1 MRTVVAILEIISKCF
16 GGKLGKVP
24 CYNTVENWVKKLGLS
39 VYEEDRKTK
48 SDQKY
53 AMVIDE
59 SIMINREKLFLL
71 LGIPAEHQGHP
82 VNHGDVTILHMEAGA
97 QFTGGDVCK
106 NIQKVS
112 TNVGNK
118 PEYIVSDQG
127 HNLVNGIGKSG
138 IPSVSDISHAMGNM
152 VKHRYG
158 ESDDFK
164 GLTTLLGTIR
174 LQYHLTDKAFLLP
187 PNMRSICRFMN
198 MASWVEWA
206 QRMLSVYD
214 TLSQELQDAYACL
227 LDYKELIAELAIA
240 IDAVKHVEEKC
251 KNEGFNLKTHSECR
265 KYIIKHVIG
274 NANSRRAMLGID
286 MMGYLDQQKTMLTDD
301 SKNLN
306 ISSDIIESNFGIFK
320 MKMSPNKLYGITP
333 FVLFL
338 PLYSKFKN
346 ENAAKTFNF
355 KERLVNV
362 KLKDIDAYASEHMST
377 NWVTERTKILRGIA

>member
-97 QFTGGDVCK
+97 QFTGDDVCK

-112 TNVGNK
+112 TNVGNM

>member
-1 MRTVVAILEIISKCF
+1 MRTVVTILGIISKCF

-24 CYNTVENWVKKLGLS
+24 CYNTVENWIKKLGLS
-39 VYEEDRKTK
+39 VYEEDRKAK
-48 SDQKY
+48 PGQKY

-59 SIMINREKLFLL
+59 SIMVNKEKLLL
-71 LGIPAEHQGHP
+71 MLGIPAEHLGRP
-82 VNHGDVTILHMEAGA
+82 VNHGDVIILHMEAGA
-97 QFTGGDVCK
+97 QFAGDDICK
-106 NIQKVS
+106 SIQNVS
-112 TNVGNK
+112 TNVGNN

-127 HNLVNGIGKSG
+127 HNLVNGIRKSG
-138 IPSVSDISHAMGNM
+138 IPSVSDISHAMGNI

-158 ESDDFK
+158 KTNDFK
-164 GLTTLLGTIR
+164 GLTTLLGNIR

-198 MASWVEWA
+198 MASSVEWA
-206 QRMLSVYD
+206 QRMISVYD
-214 TLSQELQDAYACL
+214 TLSQELKDAYACL

-240 IDAVKHVEEKC
+240 IDAVKHVEDKC
-251 KNEGFNLKTHSECR
+251 KNDGYNLKNHIGCR

-274 NANSRRAMLGID
+274 NANNRRAMLGVD
-286 MMGYLDQQKTMLTDD
+286 MLSYLDQQKTLLTDD

-306 ISSDIIESNFGIFK
+306 ISSDIIESNFGILK

-355 KERLVNV
+355 KERLVSV

-377 NWVTERTKILRGIA
+377 NWVTERTKILRKPA

>member
-1 MRTVVAILEIISKCF
+1 M
-16 GGKLGKVP
+16 
-24 CYNTVENWVKKLGLS
+24 KKLGLS
-39 VYEEDRKTK
+39 VYEEDRKAK
-48 SDQKY
+48 SGQEY

-59 SIMINREKLFLL
+59 SIMINKEKLFLL

-82 VNHGDVTILHMEAGA
+82 VNHGDVTILHMEVGA
-97 QFTGGDVCK
+97 QFVGDDICK
-106 NIQKVS
+106 TIQKVS
-112 TNVGNK
+112 TNVGNR

-127 HNLVNGIGKSG
+127 NNLVNGIGKSG
-138 IPSVSDISHAMGNM
+138 IPAVSDISHAMGNI
-152 VKHRYG
+152 VKRRYG
-158 ESDDFK
+158 KSDDFK
-164 GLTTLLGTIR
+164 GLTTLLGNIR

-206 QRMLSVYD
+206 QKMISVYD
-214 TLSQELQDAYACL
+214 TLSQELKDAYACL
-227 LDYKELIAELAIA
+227 LDYKELIEELAVA

-251 KNEGFNLKTHSECR
+251 KNEGFNLKTHRECR
-265 KYIIKHVIG
+265 RYIIKHVIG
-274 NANSRRAMLGID
+274 NANSRRAALGID
-286 MMGYLDQQKTMLTDD
+286 ILDYLDQQKALLTDD

-338 PLYSKFKN
+338 PLYAKFKN

-377 NWVTERTKILRGIA
+377 NWVTERTRILHRIA

>member
-138 IPSVSDISHAMGNM
+138 IPSVSDISHAMG
-152 VKHRYG
+152 
-158 ESDDFK
+158 
-164 GLTTLLGTIR
+164 T
-174 LQYHLTDKAFLLP
+174 
-187 PNMRSICRFMN
+187 
-198 MASWVEWA
+198 W
-206 QRMLSVYD
+206 
-214 TLSQELQDAYACL
+214 
-227 LDYKELIAELAIA
+227 
-240 IDAVKHVEEKC
+240 
-251 KNEGFNLKTHSECR
+251 
-265 KYIIKHVIG
+265 
-274 NANSRRAMLGID
+274 
-286 MMGYLDQQKTMLTDD
+286 
-301 SKNLN
+301 
-306 ISSDIIESNFGIFK
+306 
-320 MKMSPNKLYGITP
+320 
-333 FVLFL
+333 
-338 PLYSKFKN
+338 
-346 ENAAKTFNF
+346 
-355 KERLVNV
+355 
-362 KLKDIDAYASEHMST
+362 
-377 NWVTERTKILRGIA
+377 